1 MSRKRILQDTGK
13 MDKRSKPEENR
24 RKPYIIACIPAYN
37 EEKTIAKVI
46 LKARKYVDKVIV
58 CDDGSI
64 DMTAEI
70 AKALGAEV
78 IRHERN
84 MGKGAAIR
92 SLFRKARE
100 EIADV
105 MVTIDGDAQHDA
117 DEIPL
122 LLKVIRETSADIVI
136 GSRFLNKETARKVP
150 KYRYI
155 GNRILNIITSVEGI
169 TDTQSGFRAYSR
181 RAIELIQPAEMG
193 FAVDSEILY
202 KAAKLNLKIVEVPVN
217 VEYRVPK
224 PSKRGPI
231 LHALDAALSMIK
243 QASLK
248 HPLIF
253 YGMPGII
260 SLLIALGAGLML
272 IHLFNTTRYF
282 SLPLSIIT
290 VGFGIAGAILCSTGV
305 ILWILVSLIMER
317 K

>member
-1 MSRKRILQDTGK
+1 
-13 MDKRSKPEENR
+13 MDERSKPEENR

-58 CDDGSI
+58 CDDGST

-70 AKALGAEV
+70 AEALGTEV

-92 SLFRKARE
+92 SLFKKARE

-105 MVTIDGDAQHDA
+105 TITIDGDAQHDP

-122 LLKVIRETSADIVI
+122 LLKVMKETGADIVI
-136 GSRFLNKETARKVP
+136 GSRFLTKETVRKVP

-155 GNRILNIITSVEGI
+155 GNRILNIITSVGEI

-181 RAIELIQPAEMG
+181 KAIELIQPAEMG

-202 KAAKLNLKIVEVPVN
+202 RAAKLDLKIVEVPVS
-217 VEYRVPK
+217 VEYRVPR

-231 LHALDAALSMIK
+231 LHALDVALSMIK
-243 QASLK
+243 QVSMR

-253 YGMPGII
+253 YGIPGVI
-260 SLLIALGAGLML
+260 SLFIALASGLMV
-272 IHLFNTTRYF
+272 IHLFNMTRYF
-282 SLPLSIIT
+282 SIPLALIT
-290 VGFGIAGAILCSTGV
+290 VGFGVAGAILCSTAI
-305 ILWILVSLIMER
+305 ILWILISLIRE
-317 K
+317 KK

>member
-1 MSRKRILQDTGK
+1 
-13 MDKRSKPEENR
+13 MDKHSKPEENR

-46 LKARKYVDKVIV
+46 LKAKKYVDKVIV
-58 CDDGSI
+58 CDDGST

-70 AKALGAEV
+70 AEALGAEV
-78 IRHERN
+78 IKHERN

-105 MVTIDGDAQHDA
+105 MITIDGDAQHDA

-122 LLKVIRETSADIVI
+122 LLKVMRETNADIVI
-136 GSRFLNKETARKVP
+136 GSRFLTKETVRKVP

-155 GNRILNIITSVEGI
+155 GNRILNIITSVEEL
-169 TDTQSGFRAYSR
+169 TDTQSGFRAYNR

-202 KAAKLNLKIVEVPVN
+202 KATKLNLKMVEVPVN

-224 PSKRGPI
+224 PSKHGPI
-231 LHALDAALSMIK
+231 LHALDVALSMIK
-243 QASLK
+243 QVSIR

-253 YGMPGII
+253 YGIPGVI
-260 SLLIALGAGLML
+260 SLLIALMSGLML
-272 IHLFNTTRYF
+272 IHLFNMTRYF
-282 SLPLSIIT
+282 SVPLALIVI
-290 VGFGIAGAILCSTGV
+290 GFGLAGGILCSTS
-305 ILWILVSLIMER
+305 IMLWVLISLIKER
-317 K
+317 